1 MCLPSNK
8 PQLTVIR
15 DDLNPKSLT
24 DGKAPLV
31 ANPADCN
38 SQRTSLPHNPQIRM
52 GSEALGA
59 AYQGRCARMYLPSN
73 MPQLN
78 ATRDLRP
85 ITAD

>member
-8 PQLTVIR
+8 PQLNDNREDV
-15 DDLNPKSLT
+15 NYHSLT
-24 DGKAPLV
+24 EAKAPLV

-38 SQRTSLPHNPQIRM
+38 SQRTSLPHNPQIWW